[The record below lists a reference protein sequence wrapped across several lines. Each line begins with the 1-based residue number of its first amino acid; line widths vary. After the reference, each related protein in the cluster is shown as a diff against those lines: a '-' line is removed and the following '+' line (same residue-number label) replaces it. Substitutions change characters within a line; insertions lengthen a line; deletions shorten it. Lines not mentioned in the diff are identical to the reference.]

1 MRKRLLLLLVISLF
15 IFCGC
20 GKGSN
25 NNVNITDDEIKE
37 EPTKD
42 KVIINNSNASSFL
55 SANIKITNGKDGNL
69 TNTLSA
75 STNIWFNSKNLS
87 SFNMSSPTTT
97 NIVASGYVSFN
108 YLYLYNNKYI
118 EKEKIQ
124 YFRIILLKNM
134 NFSNINSVSVIITE
148 PYGSKIFGLVDV
160 ELFVT
165 SFSGT
170 LEYK

>member
-87 SFNMSSPTTT
+87 SFN
-97 NIVASGYVSFN
+97 IVA
-108 YLYLYNNKYI
+108 L
-118 EKEKIQ
+118 Q
-124 YFRIILLKNM
+124 LL
-134 NFSNINSVSVIITE
+134 I
-148 PYGSKIFGLVDV
+148 
-160 ELFVT
+160 
-165 SFSGT
+165 
-170 LEYK
+170 